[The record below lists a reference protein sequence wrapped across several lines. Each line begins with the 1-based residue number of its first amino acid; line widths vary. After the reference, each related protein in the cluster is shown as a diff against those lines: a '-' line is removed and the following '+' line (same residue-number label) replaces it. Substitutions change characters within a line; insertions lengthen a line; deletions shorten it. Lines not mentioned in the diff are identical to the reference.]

1 VKSITA
7 DAIEF
12 DINFSVE
19 LFDWIYRH
27 LAAAGINWA
36 PTAGRPSWLPEAPIP
51 KNTKTAAERPPC
63 GTLPSTAC
71 FSQACGQPAVTLFG
85 NRKFA
90 DSPLEGGV
98 TSELVSGIR
107 VQALILA
114 FYSRPY
120 TRAHARARA
129 ATKIPPL

>member
-1 VKSITA
+1 MVTSSPRQPRKA
-7 DAIEF
+7 PF
-12 DINFSVE
+12 DFV
-19 LFDWIYRH
+19 R
-27 LAAAGINWA
+27 
-36 PTAGRPSWLPEAPIP
+36 
-51 KNTKTAAERPPC
+51 
-63 GTLPSTAC
+63 
-71 FSQACGQPAVTLFG
+71 
-85 NRKFA
+85 
-90 DSPLEGGV
+90 DSLLEGGV